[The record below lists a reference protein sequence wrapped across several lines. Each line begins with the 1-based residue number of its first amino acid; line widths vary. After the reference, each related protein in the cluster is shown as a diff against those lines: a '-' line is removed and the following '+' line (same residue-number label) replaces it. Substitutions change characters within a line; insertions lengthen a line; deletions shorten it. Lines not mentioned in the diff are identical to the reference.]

1 MSTAL
6 VHTEIYKTPTMDKI
20 PASYK
25 TIDETMTNNPLCE
38 SASSLRTQAAQKRL
52 VAPRYPL
59 KNTHFFHA
67 FFS

>member
-25 TIDETMTNNPLCE
+25 TIDETMTNNPLYE
-38 SASSLRTQAAQKRL
+38 SASPLRTQQRKSGL
-52 VAPRYPL
+52 SHQ
-59 KNTHFFHA
+59 NTP
-67 FFS
+67 